1 MIPQPLFA
9 ATAQH
14 LASLG
19 LAGVTTLAI
28 LSSMMGLAEG
38 YRSEQMLALA
48 ASQPVAGIT
57 SPATAAVARKP
68 RA

>member
-1 MIPQPLFA
+1 MTPQPLFA

-38 YRSEQMLALA
+38 YRTEQMLALA
-48 ASQPVAGIT
+48 ASQPLAGIA
-57 SPATAAVARKP
+57 SPAAAAPARKP